1 MGYSVFSA
9 GSLSQV
15 VRAGDSR
22 RFNVDLKNQR
32 DLIIA
37 AASDNALTSAVR
49 LDLFNVTT
57 LKGKPCISYGDYE
70 RALVLRSIARHL
82 KRRLRVKMPDRN
94 KAVRGVITSLLD
106 STPMSVV
113 RCDIESFYEK
123 VYIDRLRDRLLYDT
137 ASSTVVRAYFRA
149 YFETHCAGKTHGL
162 PRGTGLSAVLAELA
176 IRSFDDQVRAM
187 PGVYRYFRY
196 ADDIV
201 AFVIGDPSAVL
212 DSMSAALPKGMRF
225 NRRKTSIC
233 HLTAGP
239 RAEGENERPAKHF
252 EYLGYHFLV
261 EDESGKVRSRRVE
274 VSISP
279 KKINRIK
286 TKMIL
291 SFRRFTVDFDSAV
304 LVDRIQ
310 FLASNYQVRRT
321 GHTHSR
327 GNDHIKSGIYYNYHL
342 CGIYKINKRLELTR
356 SDSSSRELKALDG
369 MLRSLVKSG
378 NSEFKAHLSHWMAP
392 ADRARLLSLSFSQ
405 GFAQKMLYRVTP
417 RRVSEIKQ
425 VWNNA

>member
-37 AASDNALTSAVR
+37 AASDSALASAVR

-82 KRRLRVKMPDRN
+82 KRRLRVQMPDRN

-106 STPMSVV
+106 STPMSIV

-137 ASSTVVRAYFRA
+137 ASSSVVRAYFKA
-149 YFETHCAGKTHGL
+149 YFDTHCSGRSHGL

-187 PGVYRYFRY
+187 AGVYRYFRY

-201 AFVIGDPSAVL
+201 VFVTGDPAALL
-212 DSMSAALPKGMRF
+212 DLMSAALPKGMRF

-233 HLTAGP
+233 GLTAGL
-239 RAEGENERPAKHF
+239 RAEGESERPAKYF
-252 EYLGYHFLV
+252 EYLGYQFRV
-261 EDESGKVRSRRVE
+261 EDESGKARSRRVE
-274 VSISP
+274 VSIST
-279 KKINRIK
+279 KKIDRIK

-291 SFRRFTVDFDSAV
+291 SFRGFMADSDKA
-304 LVDRIQ
+304 LLMDRIQ
-310 FLASNYQVRRT
+310 FLSSNYQVRRT

-327 GNDHIKSGIYYNYHL
+327 GADYIKSGIYYNYQL
-342 CGIYKINKRLELTR
+342 CGVYRINKHLELVR
-356 SDSSSRELKALDG
+356 SDSSLKELKALDG
-369 MLRSLVKSG
+369 MLRSLVKSR
-378 NSEFKAHLSHWMAP
+378 NSEFKAHLNYWMTP

-405 GFAQKMLYRVTP
+405 GFVQKMLYRVTP
-417 RRVSEIKQ
+417 DRVSGIKR
-425 VWNNA
+425 VWINA